1 MNFSTPRE
9 ICKLNSHD
17 PFAYFNDVLRKVSTH
32 LAAKIDKLLA
42 SNWKKPLKQV
52 KPEDDIAT

>member
-1 MNFSTPRE
+1 MNRRSW
-9 ICKLNSHD
+9 IKL
-17 PFAYFNDVLRKVSTH
+17 AVLVGY
-32 LAAKIDKLLA
+32 LAFITISAKIDKLLA